1 LPKPSHFLHLS
12 ILHFIFVV
20 WKSFSSFLTPDRLE
34 KLNNIGFVWSIR
46 DQPLFKKAS
55 SEKLDNSIDIVPVD
69 VAVAKHE
76 VVDGASNEVH
86 VEEEPR
92 EEGMLMKVD
101 DDEVAAA
108 ATAAATAVANEEET
122 MTEHV
127 SV

>member
-1 LPKPSHFLHLS
+1 
-12 ILHFIFVV
+12 
-20 WKSFSSFLTPDRLE
+20 LTPDRLE
-34 KLNNIGFVWSIR
+34 KLNIIGFVWSIR

-55 SEKLDNSIDIVPVD
+55 SEKLDDSTDIVPVD

-86 VEEEPR
+86 VEEESR
-92 EEGMLMKVD
+92 EEGMLVKVD

-122 MTEHV
+122 IAEHV
-127 SV
+127 CV